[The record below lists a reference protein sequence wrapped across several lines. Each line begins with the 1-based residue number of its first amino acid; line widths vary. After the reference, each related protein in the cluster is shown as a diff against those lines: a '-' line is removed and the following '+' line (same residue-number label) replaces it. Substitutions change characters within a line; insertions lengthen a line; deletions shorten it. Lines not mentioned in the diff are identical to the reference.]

1 MQVNK
6 STRQSSEVVL
16 ARTSSYHSV
25 SRHQDVSR
33 GAVGAARAG
42 ESCASG
48 RQNVVVVPR
57 ALVSGCYCSGSAA
70 SLAHISLLGRP
81 LCFVMTACAPRYTWA
96 GAASADSPPTHAAL
110 DVATKTRATK
120 PQITTIARTRKPQ
133 IKTIAL
139 ATNTRSTTSNPGPC
153 LFVSMQ

>member
-96 GAASADSPPTHAAL
+96 VGAASADSPPTHAAL
-110 DVATKTRATK
+110 DAATKTRATK
-120 PQITTIARTRKPQ
+120 PQI
-133 IKTIAL
+133 KTSAL
-139 ATNTRSTTSNPGPC
+139 ATNTRSTASNAC
-153 LFVSMQ
+153 QYAQSMRLV